1 MTQSMINKK
10 AIEGYGRNAVESE
23 VNYASPYRIIQM
35 LMEGAL
41 SKLATAKGCI
51 ARNDIAEKSRQITWG
66 MNIIQGLR
74 TSLDAEKGGE
84 IAANLD
90 ALYEYM
96 GRRLL
101 EANVSNDPAIIDEV
115 IGLLREVKAGWD
127 SIPAEY
133 H

>member
-1 MTQSMINKK
+1 MINKK
-10 AIEGYGRNAVESE
+10 ALDGYGRGAVESE
-23 VNYASPYRIIQM
+23 VNFASPHRIIQM

-41 SKLATAKGCI
+41 SKIATAKGCI

-74 TSLDAEKGGE
+74 TSLDAQKGGDV
-84 IAANLD
+84 AANLD
-90 ALYEYM
+90 SLYEYM

-101 EANVSNDPAIIDEV
+101 EANVTNDVAILDEV
-115 IGLLREVKAGWD
+115 SSLLMEVKAGWD
-127 SIPAEY
+127 NIPSEY

>member
-1 MTQSMINKK
+1 MINKK
-10 AIEGYGRNAVESE
+10 ALEGYGRGAVESE
-23 VNYASPYRIIQM
+23 VNFASPHRIIQM

-41 SKLATAKGCI
+41 SKIATARGCI

-74 TSLDAEKGGE
+74 TSLDAQKGGE
-84 IAANLD
+84 VAANLD

-101 EANVSNDPAIIDEV
+101 EANVSNDVAILDEV
-115 IGLLREVKAGWD
+115 SSLLMEVKAGWD
-127 SIPAEY
+127 NIPADY

>member
-1 MTQSMINKK
+1 MINKK
-10 AIEGYGRNAVESE
+10 ALEGYGRGAVESE
-23 VNYASPYRIIQM
+23 VNFASPHRIIQM

-41 SKLATAKGCI
+41 SKIATAKGCI

-74 TSLDAEKGGE
+74 TSLDAQKGGE
-84 IAANLD
+84 VAANLD

-101 EANVSNDPAIIDEV
+101 EANVNNDVAILDEV
-115 IGLLREVKAGWD
+115 SSLLMEVKAGWD
-127 SIPAEY
+127 NIPSEY

>member
-1 MTQSMINKK
+1 MINKK
-10 AIEGYGRNAVESE
+10 ALDGYGRGAVESE
-23 VNYASPYRIIQM
+23 VNFASPHRIIQM

-41 SKLATAKGCI
+41 SKIATAKGCI

-74 TSLDAEKGGE
+74 TSLDAQKGGE
-84 IAANLD
+84 VAANLD
-90 ALYEYM
+90 SLYEYM

-101 EANVSNDPAIIDEV
+101 EANVKNDVAILDEV
-115 IGLLREVKAGWD
+115 SSLLMEVKTGWD
-127 SIPAEY
+127 NIPAEF

>member
-1 MTQSMINKK
+1 MINKK
-10 AIEGYGRNAVESE
+10 ALEGYGRSAVESE
-23 VNYASPYRIIQM
+23 VNFASPHRIIQM

-41 SKLATAKGCI
+41 SKIATAKGCI

-74 TSLDAEKGGE
+74 TSLDAQKGGE
-84 IAANLD
+84 VAANLD
-90 ALYEYM
+90 SLYEYM

-101 EANVSNDPAIIDEV
+101 EANVNNDVAVLDEV
-115 IGLLREVKAGWD
+115 SSLLMEVKAGWD
-127 SIPAEY
+127 NIPAEY

>member
-1 MTQSMINKK
+1 MINKK
-10 AIEGYGRNAVESE
+10 ALEGYGRGAVESE
-23 VNYASPYRIIQM
+23 VNFASPHRIIQM

-41 SKLATAKGCI
+41 SKIATAKGCI
-51 ARNDIAEKSRQITWG
+51 DRNDIAEKSRQITWG

-74 TSLDAEKGGE
+74 TSLDAQKGGE
-84 IAANLD
+84 VAANLD

-101 EANVSNDPAIIDEV
+101 EANVSNDVAILDEV
-115 IGLLREVKAGWD
+115 SSLLMEVKAGWD
-127 SIPAEY
+127 NIPADY

>member
-1 MTQSMINKK
+1 MINKK
-10 AIEGYGRNAVESE
+10 ALEGYGRGAVESE
-23 VNYASPYRIIQM
+23 VNFASPHRIIQM

-41 SKLATAKGCI
+41 SKIATAKGCI
-51 ARNDIAEKSRQITWG
+51 DRNDIAEKSRQITWG

-74 TSLDAEKGGE
+74 TSLDAQKGGE
-84 IAANLD
+84 VAANLD

-101 EANVSNDPAIIDEV
+101 KANVSNDVAILDEV
-115 IGLLREVKAGWD
+115 SSLLMEVKAGWD
-127 SIPAEY
+127 NIPADY

>member
-1 MTQSMINKK
+1 MINKK
-10 AIEGYGRNAVESE
+10 ALEGYGRGAVESE
-23 VNYASPYRIIQM
+23 VNFASPHRIIQM

-41 SKLATAKGCI
+41 SKIATAKGCI

-74 TSLDAEKGGE
+74 ASLDAQKGGE
-84 IAANLD
+84 VAANLD
-90 ALYEYM
+90 SLYEYM

-101 EANVSNDPAIIDEV
+101 EANVTNDVVILDEV
-115 IGLLREVKAGWD
+115 SSLLMEVKAGWD
-127 SIPAEY
+127 NIPAEY

>member
-1 MTQSMINKK
+1 MVNKK
-10 AIEGYGRNAVESE
+10 ALESYGRSAVQSE
-23 VNYASPYRIIQM
+23 VDFASPHRIIQM

-41 SKLATAKGCI
+41 SKIATAKGCI
-51 ARNDIAEKSRQITWG
+51 VRGETAEKSRQITWS

-74 TSLDAEKGGE
+74 TSLDAEKGGD

-90 ALYEYM
+90 SLYEYM

-101 EANVSNDPAIIDEV
+101 EANMNNDTAILDEV
-115 IGLLREVKAGWD
+115 NTLLSEIKLGWD
-127 SIPAEY
+127 GIPAEF

>member
-1 MTQSMINKK
+1 MINKK
-10 AIEGYGRNAVESE
+10 ALDGYGRGAVESE
-23 VNYASPYRIIQM
+23 VNFASPHRIIQM

-41 SKLATAKGCI
+41 SKIATAKGCI

-74 TSLDAEKGGE
+74 TSLDAQKGGDV
-84 IAANLD
+84 AANLD
-90 ALYEYM
+90 SLYEYM

-101 EANVSNDPAIIDEV
+101 EANVKNDVAILDEV
-115 IGLLREVKAGWD
+115 SSLLMEVKTGWD
-127 SIPAEY
+127 NIPAEF

>member
-101 EANVSNDPAIIDEV
+101 EANVSNEPAIIDEV
-115 IGLLREVKAGWD
+115 ISLLQEVKAGWD

>member
-1 MTQSMINKK
+1 MINKK
-10 AIEGYGRNAVESE
+10 ALEGYGRGAVESE
-23 VNYASPYRIIQM
+23 VNFASPHRIIQM

-41 SKLATAKGCI
+41 SKIATAKGCI

-74 TSLDAEKGGE
+74 TSLDAQKGGE
-84 IAANLD
+84 VAANLD

-101 EANVSNDPAIIDEV
+101 EANVSNDVAILDEV
-115 IGLLREVKAGWD
+115 SSLLMEVKAGWD
-127 SIPAEY
+127 NIPADF

>member
-1 MTQSMINKK
+1 MINKK
-10 AIEGYGRNAVESE
+10 ALEGYGRGAVESE
-23 VNYASPYRIIQM
+23 VNFASPYRIIQM

-41 SKLATAKGCI
+41 SKIATAKGCI

-74 TSLDAEKGGE
+74 TSLDAQKGGE
-84 IAANLD
+84 VAANLD

-101 EANVSNDPAIIDEV
+101 EANVSNDVAILDEV
-115 IGLLREVKAGWD
+115 SSLLMEVKAGWD
-127 SIPAEY
+127 NIPADY

>member
-10 AIEGYGRNAVESE
+10 AMEGYGRKAVESE

-51 ARNDIAEKSRQITWG
+51 VRNEIAEKSRQITWG

-74 TSLDAEKGGE
+74 TSLDADKGGD

-90 ALYEYM
+90 SLYEYM

-101 EANVSNDPAIIDEV
+101 EANVNNDPAIIDEV
-115 IGLLREVKAGWD
+115 ISLLQEVKSGWD
-127 SIPAEY
+127 NIPAEY

>member
-1 MTQSMINKK
+1 MINKK
-10 AIEGYGRNAVESE
+10 ALEGYGRGAVESE
-23 VNYASPYRIIQM
+23 VNFASPHRIIQM

-41 SKLATAKGCI
+41 SKIATAKGCI

-74 TSLDAEKGGE
+74 TSLDAQKGGE
-84 IAANLD
+84 VAANLD

-101 EANVSNDPAIIDEV
+101 EANVGNDVAILEEV
-115 IGLLREVKAGWD
+115 SSLLMEVKAGWD
-127 SIPAEY
+127 NIPADY

>member
-1 MTQSMINKK
+1 MRQTMVNKK
-10 AIEGYGRNAVESE
+10 ALEGYGRGAVESE

-51 ARNDIAEKSRQITWG
+51 SRNDIAEKSRQITWG

-74 TSLDAEKGGE
+74 TSLDAEKGGDV
-84 IAANLD
+84 ASNLD

-101 EANVSNDPAIIDEV
+101 EANMNNDIAILDEV
-115 IGLLREVKAGWD
+115 MALLQEIKAGWD
-127 SIPAEY
+127 DIPPEF

>member
-1 MTQSMINKK
+1 MINKK
-10 AIEGYGRNAVESE
+10 ALEGYGRGAVESE
-23 VNYASPYRIIQM
+23 VNFASPHRIIQM

-41 SKLATAKGCI
+41 SKIATAKGCI

-74 TSLDAEKGGE
+74 TSLDAQKGGE
-84 IAANLD
+84 VAANLD

-101 EANVSNDPAIIDEV
+101 EANVSNDVAILDEV
-115 IGLLREVKAGWD
+115 SSLLMEVKAGWD
-127 SIPAEY
+127 NIPADY

>member
-1 MTQSMINKK
+1 MMQNMINKK
-10 AIEGYGRNAVESE
+10 ALEGYGRGAVESE
-23 VNYASPYRIIQM
+23 VNFASPHRIIQM

-41 SKLATAKGCI
+41 SKIATAKGCI

-74 TSLDAEKGGE
+74 TSLDAQKGGE
-84 IAANLD
+84 VAANLD

-101 EANVSNDPAIIDEV
+101 EANVSNDVAILDEV
-115 IGLLREVKAGWD
+115 SSLLMEVKAGWD
-127 SIPAEY
+127 NIPADY